1 VSLDTLERVRS
12 GRGPLERCTGDP
24 ESFLANDWGKQ
35 AAVRRGGPLPAT
47 PASATPASA
56 TPASATPASATL
68 APTGFEDLLS
78 LDDVD
83 RFLTTA
89 ALRTPFFRLVKAG
102 AQIPESAY
110 TRSGRTGSREV
121 TGIANPA
128 RVAALFE
135 DGATI
140 VLQGLHRWSDPVARF
155 CRDLELELGHPCQ
168 VNAYITPPGAQGLD
182 LHEDG
187 HDVFVLQAFGRKH
200 WEVHAAPAEAERDPL
215 DVEVTSG
222 DTIYMP
228 AGTPHAAR
236 AQDVLSGHLTVGIHV
251 TPWREVL
258 TGVVGR
264 MTADMDDPVAAG
276 WTEDVDGFADELR
289 GRLAALAS
297 ALGEVDVRTSAGER
311 RERFLSNR
319 AQLAR
324 GTIAERAVP
333 IVVDD
338 DTVVARRPGAMCEI
352 ALRGDRLVV
361 LLGDRRLEMPAW
373 VERAMRLLADLD
385 EDGELVV
392 RALDVGLS
400 DPASRSVLVRRL
412 VREGLLT
419 IRDGR

>member
-12 GRGPLERCTGDP
+12 GRGPLERCTDDP
-24 ESFLANDWGKQ
+24 ESFLANDWGKR
-35 AAVRRGGPLPAT
+35 AAVRRGGPLPT
-47 PASATPASA
+47 
-56 TPASATPASATL
+56 TL
-68 APTGFEDLLS
+68 APNTSAPTTSEPAGFEDLLS

-128 RVAALFE
+128 RVGALFE

-182 LHEDG
+182 LHEDA
-187 HDVFVLQAFGRKH
+187 HDVFVLQAFGRKR
-200 WEVHAAPAEAERDPL
+200 WEVHAAPAEAARDPL

-251 TPWREVL
+251 TRWREVL

-264 MTADMDDPVAAG
+264 MTGDMDDPVAAG
-276 WTEDVDGFADELR
+276 WTGDVEGFADELR

-297 ALGEVDVRTSAGER
+297 ALGEVDVRTEAGER

-324 GTIAERAVP
+324 GTIAERAAP

-338 DTVVARRPGAMCEI
+338 DTVVARRPGAVCEI
-352 ALRGDRLVV
+352 AWRGDRLVV

-373 VERAMRLLADLD
+373 VEPAMRLLADLD

-392 RALDVGLS
+392 DDLEARLP
-400 DPASRSVLVRRL
+400 DPASRAVLVRRL

-419 IRDGR
+419 LRDGR